1 MRLRPEQASV
11 LPVAWGHWSLLL
23 FRGIKRMA
31 RTSAPRPA
39 WRLAFVCEVKSMQA
53 NQTNV
58 TFNTHKAVKA
68 LKSSGFNENQAESVV
83 ETIDQAVN
91 ETVATKA
98 DLEVMASK
106 MATKEEL
113 GALAAK
119 MATKDDLKNMAT
131 KADLEVLTKTVEG
144 IQENIDKNMATKA
157 DLAILGADLK
167 VQDAKIDA
175 LRETV
180 EGVKED
186 IKKNMATKVEIG
198 KLETRIMRMM
208 WLQLL
213 AMLGMF
219 VTLVVAL
226 P

>member
-1 MRLRPEQASV
+1 
-11 LPVAWGHWSLLL
+11 
-23 FRGIKRMA
+23 
-31 RTSAPRPA
+31 
-39 WRLAFVCEVKSMQA
+39 MQA

-68 LKSSGFNENQAESVV
+68 LKSSGFNEKQAESVV
-83 ETIDQAVN
+83 ETIDKAVN

-119 MATKDDLKNMAT
+119 MATKDDIKNMAT
-131 KADLEVLTKTVEG
+131 KADLKVQGAKIEALRETVEG
-144 IQENIDKNMATKA
+144 IQENIEKTMDTKMA
-157 DLAILGADLK
+157 
-167 VQDAKIDA
+167 
-175 LRETV
+175 
-180 EGVKED
+180 
-186 IKKNMATKVEIG
+186 
-198 KLETRIMRMM
+198 KLETRMMRMM
-208 WLQLL
+208 WLQLM

-219 VTLVVAL
+219 VTMVVAL